1 MLGPFGS
8 VLLQTCDLTPNA
20 RVGNL
25 AATDATWSKSCP
37 HGFFADF
44 ECLQSCTGIP
54 ATGSTVESSQGLA
67 VCRFLSAELRT
78 CNTSKV
84 VGIACTQGSVRAK
97 WATLDFIVSVK

>member
-20 RVGNL
+20 CVGTL
-25 AATDATWSKSCP
+25 AATDAARSKSCP

-44 ECLQSCTGIP
+44 ECLQSCTGI
-54 ATGSTVESSQGLA
+54 ATTGCAVERSQGLT

-78 CNTSKV
+78 CDTTNI
-84 VGIACTQGSVRAK
+84 VGIK
-97 WATLDFIVSVK
+97 